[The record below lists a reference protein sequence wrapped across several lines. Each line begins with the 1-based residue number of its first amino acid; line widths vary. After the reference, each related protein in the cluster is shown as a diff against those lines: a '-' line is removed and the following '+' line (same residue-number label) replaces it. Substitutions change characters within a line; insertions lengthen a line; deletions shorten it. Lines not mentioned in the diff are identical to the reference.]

1 MPLVIAATSLAI
13 SVPLCFLLIPPYG
26 MNGAAIATSVSYT
39 ASMILAIVIFSRE
52 THIPARQML
61 LVNGDDLRGYVRIG
75 RRLLS
80 LAGGYGGDAVRGE
93 R

>member
-1 MPLVIAATSLAI
+1 
-13 SVPLCFLLIPPYG
+13 
-26 MNGAAIATSVSYT
+26 
-39 ASMILAIVIFSRE
+39 MILAIVIFSRE

-80 LAGGYGGDAVRGE
+80 TIGGNRQSAIGNG
-93 R
+93 